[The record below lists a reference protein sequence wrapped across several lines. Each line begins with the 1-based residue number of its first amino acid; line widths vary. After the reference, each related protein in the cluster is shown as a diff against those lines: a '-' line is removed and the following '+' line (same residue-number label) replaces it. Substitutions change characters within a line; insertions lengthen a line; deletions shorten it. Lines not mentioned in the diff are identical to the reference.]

1 MALNTIKQTNKHNNE
16 SDPYDD
22 LYYLYIESMLQINVN
37 TTLEYIYMLKIKR
50 CQVIFESWIRGD

>member
-37 TTLEYIYMLKIKR
+37 TTLEYNNIAII
-50 CQVIFESWIRGD
+50 VSTI